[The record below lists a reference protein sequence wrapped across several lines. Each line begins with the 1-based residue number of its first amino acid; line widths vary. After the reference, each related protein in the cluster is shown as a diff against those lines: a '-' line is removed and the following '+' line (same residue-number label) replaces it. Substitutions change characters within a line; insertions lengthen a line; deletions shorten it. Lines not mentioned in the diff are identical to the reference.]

1 MSKKRSLFI
10 QSLTAINECFSYRY
24 DKHSSKHITDQ
35 PEQSWRIYSFS
46 AKSNLLDTA
55 HNLCEYIK
63 EHYPDI
69 DKVKHIR
76 SEHCQEW
83 LDSKAKGGCSLN
95 TIETYKSNLVKL
107 SRVVNHHFGVH
118 TNFETKV
125 KAELIP
131 DRTSPREFALTPDE
145 VERVKNSIVKPCHS
159 SNFFVFSSYTCCRVN
174 SVEKLLVSDLRF
186 SANDTVEVSI
196 RKDKGGRDRTLT
208 VQDKE
213 FFSFCRDLVSGK
225 EKSDSLFGGIKKG
238 SADRWL
244 NRRLH
249 RLEITVPQA
258 KTIGTK
264 TVLKSGNH
272 SIRKSSIQAYYQKQ
286 YQHYLDKGYS
296 PDKADRTAKNDC
308 CVRLGHGTAEKR
320 VDIVNIYLGAKS

>member
-131 DRTSPREFALTPDE
+131 DRTSPREFAL
-145 VERVKNSIVKPCHS
+145 
-159 SNFFVFSSYTCCRVN
+159 
-174 SVEKLLVSDLRF
+174 LRM
-186 SANDTVEVSI
+186 
-196 RKDKGGRDRTLT
+196 
-208 VQDKE
+208 
-213 FFSFCRDLVSGK
+213 
-225 EKSDSLFGGIKKG
+225 
-238 SADRWL
+238 
-244 NRRLH
+244 
-249 RLEITVPQA
+249 
-258 KTIGTK
+258 
-264 TVLKSGNH
+264 VL
-272 SIRKSSIQAYYQKQ
+272 
-286 YQHYLDKGYS
+286 
-296 PDKADRTAKNDC
+296 C
-308 CVRLGHGTAEKR
+308 
-320 VDIVNIYLGAKS
+320 